1 MTDFSIIPLFPLAL
15 YKSKFRELSQLESDT
30 IATYPV
36 AKQPLGNSSSQTPYF
51 LDSVGLEQLKAD
63 IKKHIDTYTK
73 DVMKAPYE
81 VYLTNSW
88 KNLTS
93 HNEQHIMHNH
103 TKSVISGV
111 LYIKSSYIQPTI
123 SFHRIQPPY
132 LLSWKPTEFNM
143 FNSMEWTVPVEDL
156 EIIIFPST
164 LFHCVKPNISN
175 KDRIS
180 IAFNTFARG
189 NIKTESTG
197 ADLILN

>member
-1 MTDFSIIPLFPLAL
+1 MTDFSVVPLFPLAL
-15 YKSKFRELSQLESDT
+15 YKSKFRELTCAELDA
-30 IATYPV
+30 IDKYPV
-36 AKQPLGNSSSQTPYF
+36 EKQPLGNSSSQTPYF
-51 LDSVGLEQLKAD
+51 LDAPGLEQLKVG
-63 IKKHIDTYTK
+63 IKQHVDTYTK
-73 DVMKAPYE
+73 KIMQAPYE

-93 HNEQHIMHNH
+93 QNEQHIMHNH
-103 TKSVISGV
+103 TNSVISGV

-156 EIIIFPST
+156 DIIIFPST
-164 LFHCVKPNISN
+164 LFHYVKPNTSN

-189 NIKTESTG
+189 HIKTESAG

>member
-15 YKSKFRELSQLESDT
+15 YKSKFRELTREELDI
-30 IATYPV
+30 IAEYPV
-36 AKQPLGNSSSQTPYF
+36 AKQPLGNNSSQTPYF
-51 LDSVGLEQLKAD
+51 LDAAGLEQLKSD
-63 IKKHIDTYTK
+63 IKQHIDTYAK
-73 DVMKAPYE
+73 DVMQAPYD

-93 HNEQHIMHNH
+93 PNEQHIMHNH
-103 TKSVISGV
+103 TNSVISGV

-132 LLSWKPTEFNM
+132 VLSWEPTEFNM

-156 EIIIFPST
+156 DIIIFPST
-164 LFHCVKPNISN
+164 LFHYVKPNTSN

-189 NIKTESTG
+189 NIKTGSTG